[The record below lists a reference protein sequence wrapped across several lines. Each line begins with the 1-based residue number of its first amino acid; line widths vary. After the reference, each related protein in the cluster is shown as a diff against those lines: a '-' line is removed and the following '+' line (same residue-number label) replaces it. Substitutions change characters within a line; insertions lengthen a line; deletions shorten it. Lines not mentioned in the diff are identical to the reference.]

1 MQQNRYTPMPAWHPH
16 SIRRT
21 IRLFFRLQTMQIRVG
36 LEYSSDFWIGML
48 GSAALHGA
56 GVIFIAAFF
65 SQIPEVDG
73 WNAWEVG
80 LLYSLALIPRGF
92 CELFCDG
99 PWMLRTSVNRGE
111 FDRLLVRP
119 VSPALQMACSIVS
132 LHGFGQLGLGLTVFF
147 VANTQ
152 LNIDWSAGKIGF
164 LLMILLSSVVMLAAI
179 NFLVN
184 LIGFWE
190 PSAQSAIPT
199 FGAMLIDVAKFPLT
213 VFPPVLQGL
222 IVVVLPYAF
231 ITWFPALVLLD
242 RPSDWKWL
250 GYLAPL
256 ATLWMVVVTSFLWR
270 RGINRYQGVGH

>member
-1 MQQNRYTPMPAWHPH
+1 MQQNRYSPKSAWHPD

-36 LEYSSDFWIGML
+36 IEYSSDFWIGML

-80 LLYSLALIPRGF
+80 LLYSLALMPRGI
-92 CELFCDG
+92 CELLCDG

-147 VANTQ
+147 VANSH
-152 LNIDWSAGKIGF
+152 LDIDWTWAKFAF
-164 LLMILLSSVVMLAAI
+164 LLMILLSSVIMLGAI

-190 PSAQSAIPT
+190 PSAQSAVPT

-222 IVVVLPYAF
+222 IVFVLPYAF

-242 RPSDWKWL
+242 RESEWRWL

-256 ATLWMVVVTSFLWR
+256 VTVWVVVATSFLWR